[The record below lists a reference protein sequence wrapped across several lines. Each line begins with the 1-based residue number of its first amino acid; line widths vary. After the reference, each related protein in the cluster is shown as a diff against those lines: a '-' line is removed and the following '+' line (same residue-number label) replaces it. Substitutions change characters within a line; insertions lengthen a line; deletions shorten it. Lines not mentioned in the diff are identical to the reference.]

1 MLLHVDCMQI
11 PVPEEMLR
19 KKASVTVP
27 VLKGVQGSGTLSNV
41 AETHDRV
48 ERGVTRPPAVLCW
61 VTHFTR
67 GKSSFAWY
75 SVPLE
80 DEYGA
85 KKRAAAPPNH
95 HRKQ

>member
-27 VLKGVQGSGTLSNV
+27 VLKGVPGSGTLSNV

-48 ERGVTRPPAVLCW
+48 VRGVTGPPAVLCW

-67 GKSSFAWY
+67 GKSSFVW
-75 SVPLE
+75 
-80 DEYGA
+80 
-85 KKRAAAPPNH
+85 
-95 HRKQ
+95 

>member
-48 ERGVTRPPAVLCW
+48 ERGVTRPPHKEPIKARSCW
-61 VTHFTR
+61 DLDTR
-67 GKSSFAWY
+67 RCSRSR
-75 SVPLE
+75 P
-80 DEYGA
+80 
-85 KKRAAAPPNH
+85 
-95 HRKQ
+95 HRGYEIAQG